1 MNLKITFIKE
11 GLRFAFQALRANL
24 LRTLLSLLGVTI
36 GVFAIVLVM
45 TLVSSLEKGIQGS
58 IESLG
63 NNVIF
68 VQKWP
73 WTFGSDYPWWKYL
86 NRPVVS
92 PDELE
97 YIDRKSKLAQASCYM
112 ASARANAS
120 YKDNAFDDVD
130 LVAASHDYDRVKE
143 LKLSSGRYFTYN
155 ESKSGKPLCIIG
167 IDVAGVLYGNPNAV
181 GKTIQ
186 VDKRSMQ
193 VIGVLEREG
202 ESFLGNSSDQQ
213 VFVPLN
219 YARTFL
225 DVRSEQTNPM
235 ILVRAR
241 PEIKNNELIDE
252 LTGIMRSVRRQKP
265 KEDDNFALNQTSM
278 LTNTFSSVFDV
289 INLAGIIIGLFS
301 VLVGGFSIANI
312 MFVSVRERTN
322 IIGIQKALGAR
333 QSFILFQFL
342 TESVVLCLLG
352 GTIGLVLVGG
362 LAVLM
367 NTFFDFELVLTF
379 GNLIFGVSI
388 SVAIGLISGILP
400 ALSAA
405 RMDPVEAIR
414 SN

>member
-1 MNLKITFIKE
+1 MKITFIKE
-11 GLRFAFQALRANL
+11 GLRFALQALRANL

-36 GVFAIVLVM
+36 GVFAIVFVM

-63 NNVIF
+63 DNVIF

-73 WTFGSDYPWWKYL
+73 WTFGQNYPWWKYI
-86 NRPVVS
+86 NRPVVQ

-97 YIDRKSKLAQASCYM
+97 YINRKSKMAQATCYM
-112 ASARANAS
+112 ASARANAT
-120 YKDNAFDDVD
+120 YRGNAFEDVD

-143 LKLSSGRYFTYN
+143 LKLAAGRYFTYS

-167 IDVAGVLYGNPNAV
+167 VDVAGVLYGNPNAV
-181 GKTIQ
+181 GKTIE
-186 VDKRSMQ
+186 VNKRSMQ

-213 VFVPLN
+213 IFVPLN
-219 YARTFL
+219 YARSFL
-225 DVRSEQTNPM
+225 DIRSEQTNPM
-235 ILVRAR
+235 ILVKAK
-241 PEIKNNELIDE
+241 PKVANQELIDE
-252 LTGIMRSVRRQKP
+252 LTGIMRAVRRQKP
-265 KEDDNFALNQTSM
+265 KQDDNFALNQTSM

-289 INLAGIIIGLFS
+289 INIAGIIIGLFS

-312 MFVSVRERTN
+312 MFVSVKERTN

-352 GTIGLVLVGG
+352 GTIGILIVGG
-362 LAVLM
+362 LALLM
-367 NTFFDFELVLTF
+367 NAFADFSLVLTL
-379 GNLIFGVSI
+379 GNLVFGVSV
-388 SVAIGLISGILP
+388 SVGIGLVSGILP
-400 ALSAA
+400 ALAAA